1 MKQALVTGG
10 AGFIGSHLVAALVR
24 QGVGVRVLDD
34 FSTGRRAHLAGL
46 PVDVVHGDVA
56 DAGVVHTAVSGCD
69 TIFHLAAL
77 VSVPQSIENP
87 TLNHQSN
94 VTGFFNVLEAARKTA
109 VQRIIYSSSAAVY
122 GNLPHLPK
130 RETSPT
136 HPITPYAAAKLMN
149 EIQAAVYGQNYGLQ
163 AIGLRYMNV
172 FGPRQ
177 HPASPYSGVLS
188 IFCRAAA
195 HRQGV
200 VIYGDGTQTRD
211 FVYVNDVVAANLA
224 AANLAAAKATFEPE
238 TAVFNIGRGEQ
249 TSLNQIVQLLEQ
261 HTGRPLPVT
270 YAPPRPG
277 DIKHS
282 AADITLAQTKLGWQ
296 PQIPLEEGL
305 RRTLQWFQ
313 ENEK

>member
-10 AGFIGSHLVAALVR
+10 AGFIGSHLVAALVKC
-24 QGVGVRVLDD
+24 GVRVRVLDD
-34 FSTGRRAHLAGL
+34 FSTGHSTYLAGL
-46 PVDVVHGDVA
+46 PVKVVRGDVA
-56 DAGVVHTAVSGCD
+56 DADVVNTAVSGCD

-109 VQRIIYSSSAAVY
+109 VQRVVYSSSAAVY

-130 RETSPT
+130 QETSPT
-136 HPITPYAAAKLMN
+136 QPITPYAAAKLIN
-149 EIQAAVYGQNYGLQ
+149 EMQAAVYYRIYGLQ

-177 HPASPYSGVLS
+177 HPTSPYSGVLS
-188 IFCRAAA
+188 IFCRAAVT
-195 HRQGV
+195 QQNI

-211 FVYVNDVVAANLA
+211 FVYVDDVVAANLA
-224 AANLAAAKATFEPE
+224 AGAVPFDPE

-249 TSLNQIVQLLEQ
+249 TSLNQIVQLLERL
-261 HTGRPLPVT
+261 TKRPLPVIYT
-270 YAPPRPG
+270 PPRPG

-282 AADITLAQTKLGWQ
+282 AADITLAQKKLGWQ
-296 PQIPLEEGL
+296 PQTPLEKGL
-305 RRTLQWFQ
+305 RHTLQWLQ
-313 ENEK
+313 TL